1 MSRDD
6 RRSDEDMTEVWR
18 TFKATGDEG
27 LRNRLVERYHYL
39 VRVIANRIAARLPR
53 SIDVQDLRSA
63 GVFGLIRAIENFD
76 IARGTRFE
84 SYCATRVHG
93 AILDELR
100 AQDWVPRLVR
110 NRAETYRRALG
121 ELRTALDREPST
133 RELAIHLG
141 TADEEVDALRRE
153 STFATVFTLSREE
166 DSSGDHQDVRKLD
179 VLVDRDSE
187 VPFDEMVTR
196 DLAASLSK
204 HLSQAERTVVALYYF
219 DNLTMREIGQVL
231 RISESRV
238 CQIHGKL
245 LKKLHDR
252 IEGIA
257 RPAAKAVAATP
268 PPAPMPMPMPAPM
281 PERPRIPI
289 PFVPPLPGPATA

>member
-1 MSRDD
+1 MTRDD

-18 TFKATGDEG
+18 DFKATGDEV

-110 NRAETYRRALG
+110 NRAETYRDALG
-121 ELRTALDREPST
+121 ELRGALDREPST

-141 TADEEVDALRRE
+141 TTDEEVDALRRE
-153 STFATVFTLSREE
+153 SNFATVFTLSRDDDASE
-166 DSSGDHQDVRKLD
+166 DSGQIRKLD
-179 VLVDRDSE
+179 VLVDQDSE

-196 DLAASLSK
+196 DLAASLAK

-219 DNLTMREIGQVL
+219 DGLTMKEIGQVL

-252 IEGIA
+252 LEGLPRASA
-257 RPAAKAVAATP
+257 RAVAAAPAP
-268 PPAPMPMPMPAPM
+268 PPPPVPEAPRMPMPF
-281 PERPRIPI
+281 I
-289 PFVPPLPGPATA
+289 PPLPGPATA

>member
-1 MSRDD
+1 MNRDD

-18 TFKATGDEG
+18 DFKSTGDEA

-110 NRAETYRRALG
+110 NRADTYRTALG
-121 ELRTALDREPST
+121 DLRTALDREPST

-141 TADEEVDALRRE
+141 TTDEEVDALRRE
-153 STFATVFTLSREE
+153 SNFATVFTLSRDDDSSE
-166 DSSGDHQDVRKLD
+166 DSHQIRKLD
-179 VLVDRDSE
+179 VLVDRDSA
-187 VPFDEMVTR
+187 VPFDEMETR
-196 DLAASLSK
+196 DLAASLAR

-219 DNLTMREIGQVL
+219 DGLTMKEIGQVL

-245 LKKLHDR
+245 LRKLHDR
-252 IEGIA
+252 LEGLPRTA
-257 RPAAKAVAATP
+257 PRAPAPAAAPP
-268 PPAPMPMPMPAPM
+268 PPAPEA
-281 PERPRIPI
+281 
-289 PFVPPLPGPATA
+289 A